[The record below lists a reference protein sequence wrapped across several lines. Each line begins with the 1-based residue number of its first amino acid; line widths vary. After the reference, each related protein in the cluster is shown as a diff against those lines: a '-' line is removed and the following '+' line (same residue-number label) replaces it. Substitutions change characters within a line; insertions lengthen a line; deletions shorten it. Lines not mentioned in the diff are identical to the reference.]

1 MKFFGLIFLTCL
13 VLACS
18 GAKKVVNKTEH
29 STSGTKEIDTTATTT
44 TKVIKMTDSLYVP
57 DSDAYIEVVNK
68 PLIKSSGESTR
79 DSIAN
84 KAVEE
89 KIEEPILEHDTILYY
104 PEAFNHDS
112 WDDVLAKY
120 VSKDGNVDYSGLK
133 KSRGVLLK
141 YIELLAN
148 NTPNDDW
155 TKEDKLAYWINAY
168 NALTIDLILRNYPI
182 KSIKDI
188 KDPWKQRHWKLGEK
202 WYNLDEIE
210 HDVLR
215 KMNEPRIHFAIVC
228 ASYSCPKLQNKA
240 FTASNLEVQ
249 LTNAAKE
256 FLSDPERNIILKDEL
271 ELSKIF
277 QWFAKDFKQNGSLI
291 DFLIRY
297 SEVEISKNAKK
308 RFKDYSW
315 DLNE

>member
-57 DSDAYIEVVNK
+57 DSDADIEVVNK

-155 TKEDKLAYWINAY
+155 TKEDKLAFWINTY
-168 NALTIDLILRNYPI
+168 NALTIDLIIRNYPI
-182 KSIKDI
+182 KRIKDI
-188 KDPWKQRHWKLGEK
+188 KDPWKQRHWKLGER
-202 WYNLDEIE
+202 WYNLNEIE
-210 HDVLR
+210 HQILR

-228 ASYSCPKLQNKA
+228 ASYSCPKLQNDA
-240 FTASNLEVQ
+240 FTASNLEQQ
-249 LTNAAKE
+249 LTKATEE
-256 FLSDPERNIILKDEL
+256 FLGDKSKNDLSDDPIK
-271 ELSKIF
+271 LSKIF
-277 QWFAKDFKQNGSLI
+277 KWFSKDFNHNTNLI
-291 DFLIRY
+291 DFLNKY
-297 SEVEISKNAKK
+297 SAETVYHSTKILYM
-308 RFKDYSW
+308 DYNW

>member
-1 MKFFGLIFLTCL
+1 
-13 VLACS
+13 
-18 GAKKVVNKTEH
+18 
-29 STSGTKEIDTTATTT
+29 
-44 TKVIKMTDSLYVP
+44 MTDSLYVP
-57 DSDAYIEVVNK
+57 DSDADIEIVNK

-112 WDDVLAKY
+112 WDDVLEKY
-120 VSKDGNVDYSGLK
+120 VSTDGNVDYSGLK

-148 NTPNDDW
+148 NTPNNDW

-188 KDPWKQRHWKLGEK
+188 KDPWKQRHWKLGKK

-210 HDVLR
+210 HQILR
-215 KMNEPRIHFAIVC
+215 KMDEPRIHFAIVC
-228 ASYSCPKLQNKA
+228 ASDSCPKLQNDA
-240 FTASNLEVQ
+240 FTASNLEQQ
-249 LTNAAKE
+249 LTKATEE
-256 FLSDPERNIILKDEL
+256 FLSDKSKNDLSDNPIK
-271 ELSKIF
+271 LSKIF
-277 QWFAKDFKQNGSLI
+277 KWFSKDFNQNTNLI
-291 DFLIRY
+291 DFLNKYSEETVYHSTKIRY
-297 SEVEISKNAKK
+297 M
-308 RFKDYSW
+308 DYNW